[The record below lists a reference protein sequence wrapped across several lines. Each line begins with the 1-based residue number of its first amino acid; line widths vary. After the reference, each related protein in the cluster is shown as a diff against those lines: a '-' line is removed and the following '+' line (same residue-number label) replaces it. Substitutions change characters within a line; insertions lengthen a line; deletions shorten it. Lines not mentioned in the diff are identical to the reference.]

1 MISHT
6 KSYNAFKFS
15 TAVCSDASLGCLW
28 NNRKAGN
35 SIHRRPD
42 LIPQIV
48 FSSTGKVPNRNKNN
62 SSIKP
67 NKFHSKYVCF
77 GGRKTRDERKL
88 CLKIH
93 LFGFPQRLV
102 TGQSTT
108 ETRKVVS
115 ASTLIGPFEFD
126 RALATRP
133 SNQSWGWNHL
143 ASFRCW
149 LPGHKPLRKAE
160 EVNFKAKFS
169 FVTSLS
175 AAETHVFGVKFIG
188 LYGTV
193 VFIAIRDFSC
203 WGENDLWSEVWPAM
217 DGVTGLP
224 IISVTAFRITSLNGV
239 RTARNSAKET
249 SWSHIWGRKTLF
261 QMR

>member
-1 MISHT
+1 MGTLKWYSQAPQAENTWCMRQFVYIENCMG
-6 KSYNAFKFS
+6 KS
-15 TAVCSDASLGCLW
+15 
-28 NNRKAGN
+28 
-35 SIHRRPD
+35 P
-42 LIPQIV
+42 IV
-48 FSSTGKVPNRNKNN
+48 KN
-62 SSIKP
+62 
-67 NKFHSKYVCF
+67 
-77 GGRKTRDERKL
+77 
-88 CLKIH
+88 
-93 LFGFPQRLV
+93 
-102 TGQSTT
+102 
-108 ETRKVVS
+108 
-115 ASTLIGPFEFD
+115 
-126 RALATRP
+126 TRP
-133 SNQSWGWNHL
+133 LLTAQSQVNNGRVASARSNSNGPIRVEAKTITSQQRSCCQRAVKFKWTNQSWGWNHL
-143 ASFRCW
+143 ASSRCW

-169 FVTSLS
+169 FATSLS

-224 IISVTAFRITSLNGV
+224 IISATAFRMTSLNDI
-239 RTARNSAKET
+239 RMARNSPKET

>member
-1 MISHT
+1 M
-6 KSYNAFKFS
+6 
-15 TAVCSDASLGCLW
+15 
-28 NNRKAGN
+28 KAGN

-42 LIPQIV
+42 LTPQIV

-102 TGQSTT
+102 TGQPTT
-108 ETRKVVS
+108 ETRKMVS

-133 SNQSWGWNHL
+133 L
-143 ASFRCW
+143 
-149 LPGHKPLRKAE
+149 L
-160 EVNFKAKFS
+160 
-169 FVTSLS
+169 T
-175 AAETHVFGVKFIG
+175 
-188 LYGTV
+188 
-193 VFIAIRDFSC
+193 
-203 WGENDLWSEVWPAM
+203 
-217 DGVTGLP
+217 
-224 IISVTAFRITSLNGV
+224 SVTAFRITSLNGV
-239 RTARNSAKET
+239 RMARNSAKET
-249 SWSHIWGRKTLF
+249 SWSHI
-261 QMR
+261 